1 MKYNNK
7 RRLFLLPFF
16 EVAKCTKWWR
26 KTNATNKYTNVA
38 TPLNLQPTTHT
49 ERLVAL
55 SQQFK
60 IRKKNS
66 RKILVL
72 HKLHS
77 LSIIITIKWI
87 RASNKKRWHL
97 AHKLCVFALSFNG
110 FHLFQLETWTMA
122 MQKMRKENIIIWI
135 KRVHCIFSCL
145 EQSKRKHILSVSQ
158 EKETTKKT
166 QPLQLENK

>member
-87 RASNKKRWHL
+87 RASNKKRWL
-97 AHKLCVFALSFNG
+97 INYVCLRSAL
-110 FHLFQLETWTMA
+110 MA
-122 MQKMRKENIIIWI
+122 FT
-135 KRVHCIFSCL
+135 CFS
-145 EQSKRKHILSVSQ
+145 SKREQWQCKKWEKKILLY
-158 EKETTKKT
+158 E
-166 QPLQLENK
+166 